1 MASTTELK
9 TESLMTPWAVKG
21 TVDYMAQISHFGTSP
36 IDGELIKRWEKVT
49 GTKCPHQIRRG
60 LVFSHQDIDKIL
72 DNVEK
77 NIPVYLYTGRGPSG
91 ESMHLGHL
99 IPFMLTKYLQ
109 DALNCIVVIQLSDD
123 EKFFFKDGSKPEDLE
138 TYRQYSYANARTII
152 ACGFDPAK
160 TLIFSN
166 LEHNCGDLYFNNVL
180 IMKANTVGSVKSTY
194 GLGEVLPESVIQTLK
209 DALIEESSKLPELQN
224 VAKITEITATIKKF
238 DNQYASNLGQCVWPA
253 FQSGPAFCTSFRQIF
268 QNAIKKELN
277 KKLPD
282 SVKKSLSK
290 VLHELSDIKNN
301 QSIMCLVPM
310 AIDQAPYFR
319 MARDD
324 APILRCPKP
333 AVIHTEF
340 LPGLQQSTGGKM
352 STTGDSKNATLFLD
366 IDHTKI
372 KKMIKSYAF
381 SGGGDTRDEHR
392 EYGGNIR
399 VDISY
404 QYLTFFLES
413 DEELA
418 KIAEEYTSGRLESGD
433 LKEIAGDIVARVIAK
448 HQEALKLVT
457 DDIVEMYFDWDRV
470 LNIGGCYAKGCYA
483 KFLDDKEPTDYS
495 NYGINFDRTF
505 GFSSKP
511 KPAKT

>member
-1 MASTTELK
+1 MAEI
-9 TESLMTPWAVKG
+9 ESSMTPWAVKG
-21 TVDYMAQISHFGTSP
+21 TVNYMAQISHFGTSP

-138 TYRQYSYANARTII
+138 LYRQYSYANARTII

-160 TLIFSN
+160 TRIFSN
-166 LEHNCGDLYFNNVL
+166 LERNCGDLYRNNVL
-180 IMKANTVGSVKSTY
+180 IMKANTIGSVKSTY
-194 GLGEVLPESVIQTLK
+194 GLGEVLPETVIQLLK
-209 DALIEESSKLPELQN
+209 DSLKDELEKPVELQN
-224 VAKITEITATIKKF
+224 ATKIVELTATIKKF
-238 DNQYASNLGQCVWPA
+238 DSPYASNLGQCVWPA
-253 FQSGPAFCTSFRQIF
+253 FQSGPAFCTSFRSDF
-268 QNAIKKELN
+268 QNAIKKELE
-277 KKLPD
+277 KPDLPED
-282 SVKKSLSK
+282 VGKSLSK
-290 VLHELSDIKNN
+290 VLRELSDLKNN

-324 APILRCPKP
+324 APTLRCPKP

-340 LPGLQQSTGGKM
+340 LPGLQQSIGGKM

-366 IDHTKI
+366 LEPTKI

-392 EYGGNIR
+392 EYGGNTKI
-399 VDISY
+399 DISY

-418 KIAEEYTSGRLESGD
+418 KIAEEYTSGRLESGA
-433 LKEIAGDIVARVIAK
+433 LKEIAGDIVARVIAE
-448 HQEALKLVT
+448 HQEALKTVT
-457 DDIVEMYFDWDRV
+457 DDTVRMFFDPDRV
-470 LNIGGCYAKGCYA
+470 LDIGGCYNRVGKLADEKASSY
-483 KFLDDKEPTDYS
+483 DDYGK
-495 NYGINFDRTF
+495 YGINFDRTF
-505 GFSSKP
+505 GFSPKP
-511 KPAKT
+511 KPPKA